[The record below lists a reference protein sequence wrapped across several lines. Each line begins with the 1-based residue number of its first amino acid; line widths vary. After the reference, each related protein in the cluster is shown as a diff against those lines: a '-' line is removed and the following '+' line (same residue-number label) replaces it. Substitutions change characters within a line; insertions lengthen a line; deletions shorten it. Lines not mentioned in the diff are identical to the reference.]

1 LLPPRSGGSKASWQ
15 SLVSVGCCL
24 GLFDTCPCNATVP
37 RVAQA

>member
-1 LLPPRSGGSKASWQ
+1 VWNNDEDAVYDRL
-15 SLVSVGCCL
+15 CL